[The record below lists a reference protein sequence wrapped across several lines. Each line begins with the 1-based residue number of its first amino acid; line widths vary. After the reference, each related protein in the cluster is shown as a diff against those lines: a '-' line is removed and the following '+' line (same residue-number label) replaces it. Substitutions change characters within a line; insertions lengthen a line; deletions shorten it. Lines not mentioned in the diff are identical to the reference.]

1 MRSSAASLTVCR
13 PATHGDMSACTDILN
28 RWIDATPWMP
38 RIHDHADVA
47 RYYRETVFPERTVI
61 VAERDS
67 RIAGFMALSSDHYV
81 TALYIDTPDRGV
93 GVGRDLLGTA
103 KTLSPQELNLW
114 TFVAN
119 DKAQR
124 FYERQ
129 GFSAVRRTDGD
140 NEESLPDI
148 LYHWR
153 GAEGR
158 P

>member
-1 MRSSAASLTVCR
+1 MRNSGASSTICRAAAR
-13 PATHGDMSACTDILN
+13 ADMSACADILN

-38 RIHDHADVA
+38 RIHEHADVE
-47 RYYRETVFPERTVI
+47 RFYVGTVFLERTVV
-61 VAERDS
+61 VAERDD

-81 TALYIDTPDRGV
+81 TALYVDDACRGTGV
-93 GVGRDLLGTA
+93 GSDLLKTA
-103 KTLSPQELNLW
+103 KSLSASELNLW
-114 TFVAN
+114 TFEAN
-119 DKAQR
+119 THAQR

-140 NEESLPDI
+140 NEEGLPDI

-153 GAEGR
+153 GAEVR